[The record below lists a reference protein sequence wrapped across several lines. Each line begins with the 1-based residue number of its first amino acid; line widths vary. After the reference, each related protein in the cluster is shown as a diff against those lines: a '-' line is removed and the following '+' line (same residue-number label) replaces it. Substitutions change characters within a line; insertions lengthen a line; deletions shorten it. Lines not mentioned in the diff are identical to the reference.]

1 MANKKYARKNIFCP
15 LKNCKKKFRGT
26 RRFDF
31 EGGTGQKLPVDFR
44 ISLLKFAFS
53 RLKFAWVSPGVV

>member
-1 MANKKYARKNIFCP
+1 MSSKIRNMRKNIFS
-15 LKNCKKKFRGT
+15 KKIAKKKNSRT

-44 ISLLKFAFS
+44 ISRLRFAFS
-53 RLKFAWVSPGVV
+53 RLKFAWVSHGVV